1 MAQSTDRALL
11 LPRRC
16 HQSVLKRLE
25 TEIWKVRVFYA
36 HAQFYAPAIFLMD
49 RLDTKGVGQEGCGQP
64 ASKLAGNVRITHDSP
79 LPWERWPAHDFLYFY
94 CKRCCSLN
102 IFNVGATMTKTEEK
116 YVTLHFKNRS
126 HGREKRRLRPAKQ
139 NNKTMEIIAFTV
151 FITSLRKFYNTLI
164 INISI
169 LQCGYPAPNRLENSH
184 TQALAPNGALS
195 LSLRDSTR
203 LCQKSDFG
211 PAYHKLGSY
220 QVSNW

>member
-79 LPWERWPAHDFLYFY
+79 LPWERWPAHDFPYFY
-94 CKRCCSLN
+94 CKALLLSEYIQCGSPNDENRRKIRN
-102 IFNVGATMTKTEEK
+102 FAFTKTGRTEEK
-116 YVTLHFKNRS
+116 NAVCDQL
-126 HGREKRRLRPAKQ
+126 
-139 NNKTMEIIAFTV
+139 NKT
-151 FITSLRKFYNTLI
+151 
-164 INISI
+164 
-169 LQCGYPAPNRLENSH
+169 
-184 TQALAPNGALS
+184 
-195 LSLRDSTR
+195 TR
-203 LCQKSDFG
+203 RWKS
-211 PAYHKLGSY
+211 
-220 QVSNW
+220 